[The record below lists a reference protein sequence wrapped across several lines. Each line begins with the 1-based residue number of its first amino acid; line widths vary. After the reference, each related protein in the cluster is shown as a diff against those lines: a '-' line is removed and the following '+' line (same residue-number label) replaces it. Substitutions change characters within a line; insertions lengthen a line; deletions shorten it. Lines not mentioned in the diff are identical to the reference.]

1 MRIVDGFTLR
11 SVAGE
16 MIVSGESIAQI
27 NFNKLIALN
36 ESAAYLWREVVGRDF
51 TVETLAE
58 LLVANYEI
66 DGATAAADA
75 AAVLRS
81 WVDVGLVEEGH

>member
-1 MRIVDGFTLR
+1 MKIIDGFTLR

-36 ESAAYLWREVVGRDF
+36 ESAAYLWSEVVGSDF
-51 TVETLAE
+51 TVERLAE
-58 LLVANYEI
+58 LLVAKYEI
-66 DGATAAADA
+66 DADVAMADA
-75 AAVLRS
+75 SKVAKS
-81 WVDVGLVEEGH
+81 WAEIGLIE